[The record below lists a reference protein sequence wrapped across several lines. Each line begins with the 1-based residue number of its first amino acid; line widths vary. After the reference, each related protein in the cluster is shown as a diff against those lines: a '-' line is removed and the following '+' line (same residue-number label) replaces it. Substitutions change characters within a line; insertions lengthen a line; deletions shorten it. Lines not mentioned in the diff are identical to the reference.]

1 MFSGKSILNFVI
13 MDKKGE
19 NSMCKLNTSVQ
30 FCKMSIDY
38 LFEPVDQSQ
47 DYLVTLFLEGE
58 AVADARGQKRDL
70 KQRVSDAA
78 VECLSKICYTVILN
92 DDGGQVRLYLH

>member
-47 DYLVTLFLEGE
+47 D
-58 AVADARGQKRDL
+58 
-70 KQRVSDAA
+70 
-78 VECLSKICYTVILN
+78 
-92 DDGGQVRLYLH
+92 